1 MAQNTYLAVDL
12 GAESGRVMA
21 GHFDGRKIA
30 LEQFHRFPNGPVN
43 LGGTLRWNLV
53 SLWTEIQNG
62 LREAASRLSGTAV
75 SVGVDTW
82 GVDFVLMNQHDELL
96 GQPWNY
102 RDKRT
107 DGMLQK
113 AFSRVPRAEIF
124 AETGLQFMQL
134 NSLYQLLAMC
144 DRDPDLVA
152 QAKRFLMVPDF
163 FHWCLSGSRVVE
175 FTNATTTQMLN
186 AKTRD
191 WAFDMLRKF
200 EIPTDM
206 FPEVVS
212 PGTNLGTLR
221 NDVAEFTGLG
231 KLNVVTPAT
240 HDTGAAIAAVPTR
253 RTGRADWAYISSGT
267 WSLMGVEVQNAVL
280 TEKALQRNVTNEGGV
295 DGTYRL
301 LKNIMGL
308 WLVQR
313 CKLAF
318 AQRGKDIDYS
328 ELTRLATEASAFRS
342 LVDPDRPEFLSPTDM
357 PAAIAEECRRTGQP
371 VPETEGQFIRCA
383 LESLALKYRMV
394 LGWMEELTDIP
405 VEVIHIVGGGT
416 QNQLLNQFTA
426 DACARPVF
434 AGPIEAT
441 ALGNVLL
448 QARAAGDVS
457 SLSEIRDVVRGSETI
472 GEYTPRDSAAWE
484 DAWGRFVQLCDTERN
499 N

>member
-1 MAQNTYLAVDL
+1 MVQKTYLAVDL

-62 LREAASRLSGTAV
+62 LREAASRLNGSAV

-102 RDKRT
+102 RDTRT
-107 DGMLQK
+107 EGMLQK

-124 AETGLQFMQL
+124 AETGLQFMQI

-144 DRDPDLVA
+144 DRDPGLVS
-152 QAKRFLMVPDF
+152 QAKHFLMVPDF

-175 FTNATTTQMLN
+175 FTNATTSQMLSAN
-186 AKTRD
+186 TRN

-200 EIPTDM
+200 EIPTEM

-240 HDTGAAIAAVPTR
+240 HDTAAAVAAVPTR

-267 WSLMGVEVQNAVL
+267 WSLMGVEVQDAVL

-313 CKLAF
+313 CKVAF
-318 AQRGKDIDYS
+318 AQRGIDIDYS
-328 ELTRLATEASAFRS
+328 ELIRLATEASAFRS

-357 PAAIAEECRRTGQP
+357 TAAIAEECHRTNQP
-371 VPETEGQFIRCA
+371 VPETEGQFVRCA

-394 LGWMEELTDIP
+394 LGWMEELTGVP

-448 QARAAGDVS
+448 QARAAGDIS

-484 DAWGRFVQLCDTERN
+484 DAWGRFVQLCEVKRN